1 MPLSTKLR
9 IRRLTNREV
18 MVKAGEILAEHG
30 ALTAAY
36 IIDQLGDVLG
46 DRVAVE
52 DWRRVAA
59 AVDAITEAKPQ

>member
-1 MPLSTKLR
+1 MMTDR
-9 IRRLTNREV
+9 DV
-18 MVKAGEILAEHG
+18 MVKAGEILAEHA
-30 ALTAAY
+30 ALTSDY
-36 IIDQLGDVLG
+36 IIEQLGDVLG

>member
-1 MPLSTKLR
+1 
-9 IRRLTNREV
+9 

-30 ALTAAY
+30 ALTSDY
-36 IIDQLGDVLG
+36 IIEQLGDVLG

-59 AVDAITEAKPQ
+59 AVDAINDATPQ

>member
-1 MPLSTKLR
+1 MMSDR
-9 IRRLTNREV
+9 DV

-30 ALTAAY
+30 ALTSDY
-36 IIDQLGDVLG
+36 IIEQLGDVLG

-59 AVDAITEAKPQ
+59 AVDRITDARLQ